1 MSEKEHDETPVTTEG
16 PAAAH
21 EGSKTD
27 LNGKERR
34 TNYIKTDLGE
44 LNMIESMC
52 PKCQEMGTTR
62 LMITSVPHFK
72 EIIVSSFECQRCGE
86 VNNEVAF
93 GGTFGPK
100 RVRYELQV
108 HSKQD
113 LDRQVV
119 KSEFATIAIP
129 ELELEIPPESQKGNL
144 NTVEGILEQTY
155 SGLQLQQPLR
165 KIQHPDLY
173 EKIEA
178 FCAKLESFRS
188 GDVPFTLTLD
198 DPAGNSYIE
207 PIHDYY
213 HPTLDPQLTKPGHL
227 MMHECDIPYFKQ
239 TIIMAFKCEYC
250 GYKSNEI
257 KAGGEI
263 NPKGLRLTLHVKSE
277 ADLKRDVLKSDTATL
292 IIPEVRLELAPGTL
306 GGFFSTVEGTITQVR
321 DQLMNLPQAA
331 FAAGDSADDNS
342 KTMLEFVKE
351 LDELLALREEFT
363 FILDDPLGNVYIQN
377 PCSHL
382 PPPDDVDP
390 KLEREEY
397 TRTEEQDEELGIR
410 SMRHNEEQ
418 ANIEKS
424 EDEADHEAEEKDG
437 AAAEE
442 QETEQ

>member
-1 MSEKEHDETPVTTEG
+1 MSEKEHDETPVTAEG

-62 LMITSVPHFK
+62 LMITSIPHFK